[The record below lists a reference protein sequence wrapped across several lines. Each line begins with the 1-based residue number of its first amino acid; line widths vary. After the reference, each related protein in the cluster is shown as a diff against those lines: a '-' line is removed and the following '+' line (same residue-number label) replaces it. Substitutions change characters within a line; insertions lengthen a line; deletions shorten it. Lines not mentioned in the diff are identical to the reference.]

1 MKWLFSKQKK
11 TQETNAKSTNKQGNA
26 RTVAL
31 DDLLNDTELALKMFE
46 SAGQSGEVLLNN
58 LGVSRDQAL
67 KACNVDSEVES
78 CKEDLRA
85 ACTQS
90 AWRIYGENA
99 HDEHIDRL
107 WKIIKQH
114 LPTFV
119 EVVLTA
125 KLNGFCVAEYIYEVE
140 DDGFITLSKIRN
152 KSGSL
157 DKYGVKYSGELL
169 RNGEMG
175 EEILDTDLKYLL
187 LINHP
192 TDDEPAGDMTMARLF
207 PALMLRQHGARYAMQ
222 FVKRYAQPLIVGKTA
237 GDKGV
242 LAGQL
247 FQLNGGGATA
257 IDHDDEISLLTL
269 QGTGEAF
276 PLLEKLANAQIQKL
290 LLGRVKTGDLAN
302 GSRSAQETEE
312 ATRIERINAYL
323 ALLNNAIS
331 HAISALITV
340 NSQWGKPIIA
350 PNGVFFEFEKEIKID
365 LNRANRD
372 KIYID
377 AGVFKP
383 TKEYIVEVLG
393 IDEQYFRLPE
403 TNAQNNTTQ
412 FSFGLPD
419 PNSSL
424 QALQRSAW
432 QSPNTPQV
440 YSGGVT
446 QYNGNAKLFS
456 DNLNA
461 GEDEEIN
468 PQHLAFA
475 YPFLVKVF
483 DALSRAD
490 TAEDFQAALN
500 DMDLSD
506 EENAIIATH
515 LPEIVK
521 AYLDGLNND

>member
-1 MKWLFSKQKK
+1 MLSPFNKMVKNMSRKK
-11 TQETNAKSTNKQGNA
+11 KSQSANKPDNA
-26 RTVAL
+26 RTVQL

-140 DDGFITLSKIRN
+140 DDGFITLAKIRN

-169 RNGEMG
+169 RNGENG

-331 HAISALITV
+331 HALNALIVV
-340 NSQWGKPIIA
+340 NQQWGKPIIA

-377 AGVFKP
+377 AGVFTP

-393 IDEQYFRLPE
+393 IDEQYFELGVRNEKLGVKPQQM
-403 TNAQNNTTQ
+403 TYSFNAVKQLLTA
-412 FSFGLPD
+412 D
-419 PNSSL
+419 SSL
-424 QALQRSAW
+424 L
-432 QSPNTPQV
+432 T
-440 YSGGVT
+440 
-446 QYNGNAKLFS
+446 
-456 DNLNA
+456 
-461 GEDEEIN
+461 DEEIT
-468 PQHLAFA
+468 PTEQALI

-483 DALSRAD
+483 DAMSKAE
-490 TAEDFQAALN
+490 TAQDFQAALN
-500 DMDLSD
+500 EMDFSD
-506 EENAIIATH
+506 EEKTLINQH
-515 LPEIVK
+515 LPEIVA
-521 AYLDGLNND
+521 AYIKGMA

>member
-1 MKWLFSKQKK
+1 MVKNMSRKK
-11 TQETNAKSTNKQGNA
+11 KSQSANKPDNA
-26 RTVAL
+26 RTVQL

-140 DDGFITLSKIRN
+140 DDGFITLAKIRN

-169 RNGEMG
+169 RNGENG

-331 HAISALITV
+331 HALNALIVV
-340 NSQWGKPIIA
+340 NQQWGKPIIA

-377 AGVFKP
+377 AGVFTP

-393 IDEQYFRLPE
+393 IDEQYFELGVRNEKLGVKPQQM
-403 TNAQNNTTQ
+403 TYSFNAVKQLLTA
-412 FSFGLPD
+412 
-419 PNSSL
+419 NSSL
-424 QALQRSAW
+424 L
-432 QSPNTPQV
+432 T
-440 YSGGVT
+440 
-446 QYNGNAKLFS
+446 
-456 DNLNA
+456 
-461 GEDEEIN
+461 DEEIT
-468 PQHLAFA
+468 PTEQALI

-483 DALSRAD
+483 DAMSKAE
-490 TAEDFQAALN
+490 TAQDFQAALN
-500 DMDLSD
+500 EMDFSD
-506 EENAIIATH
+506 EEKTLINQH
-515 LPEIVK
+515 LPEIVA
-521 AYLDGLNND
+521 AYIKGMA

>member
-1 MKWLFSKQKK
+1 MKWFFSKPKK
-11 TQETNAKSTNKQGNA
+11 DKSTQKSA
-26 RTVAL
+26 VSIDL
-31 DDLLNDTELALKMFE
+31 DTLLTDTEQALQHFAN
-46 SAGQSGEVLLNN
+46 SVSSGENLLSN
-58 LGVSRDQAL
+58 LGISRDQAL

-85 ACTQS
+85 ACLQS
-90 AWRIYGENA
+90 AWRVYGENA
-99 HDEHIDRL
+99 HDEHIERL
-107 WKIIKQH
+107 WEIIKQH
-114 LPTFV
+114 LPVFV

-125 KLNGFCVAEYIYEVE
+125 KLNGFCVAEYIYQVE
-140 DDGFITLSKIRN
+140 DDGFITLAKIRN

-323 ALLNNAIS
+323 SLLNNAIS
-331 HAISALITV
+331 HVLNALIVV
-340 NSQWGKPIIA
+340 NQQWGKPIIA

-377 AGVFKP
+377 AGVFTP

-393 IDEQYFRLPE
+393 IDEQYFELGVRNEELGVKPQQM
-403 TNAQNNTTQ
+403 TYSFNAVKQLLTAHST
-412 FSFGLPD
+412 L
-419 PNSSL
+419 L
-424 QALQRSAW
+424 
-432 QSPNTPQV
+432 T
-440 YSGGVT
+440 
-446 QYNGNAKLFS
+446 
-456 DNLNA
+456 
-461 GEDEEIN
+461 DEETN

-475 YPFLVKVF
+475 YPFLVKIF

-500 DMDLSD
+500 AMDLSD

>member
-1 MKWLFSKQKK
+1 MILPLYSMVKNMSRKK
-11 TQETNAKSTNKQGNA
+11 KSQSAKKPDNA

-46 SAGQSGEVLLNN
+46 SAGQSGTELLNH
-58 LGVSRDQAL
+58 LGISRDQAMR
-67 KACNVDSEVES
+67 ACNADSEVES

-85 ACTQS
+85 ACLQS

-114 LPTFV
+114 LPSFV

-125 KLNGFCVAEYIYEVE
+125 KLNGFCVAEYIYQVE
-140 DDGFITLSKIRN
+140 DDGFITLAKIRN

-222 FVKRYAQPLIVGKTA
+222 FVKRYAQPLIIGKTA
-237 GDKGV
+237 GDKTV
-242 LAGQL
+242 LRDDLYA
-247 FQLNGGGATA
+247 LNSGGAAA
-257 IDHDDEISLLTL
+257 IDHDDDISLLTL
-269 QGTGEAF
+269 SGDGNAF
-276 PLLEKLANAQIQKL
+276 GLLEKLANAQIQKL

-312 ATRIERINAYL
+312 STRIERINAYL
-323 ALLNNAIS
+323 ALLSNAVS
-331 HAISALITV
+331 HLIDALIVV
-340 NSQWGKPIIA
+340 NREWGLPITA

-383 TKEYIVEVLG
+383 TKEYMTDILG
-393 IDEQYFRLPE
+393 IEEQHFELVSSGELAVSSERL
-403 TNAQNNTTQ
+403 
-412 FSFGLPD
+412 SG
-419 PNSSL
+419 SL
-424 QALQRSAW
+424 KR
-432 QSPNTPQV
+432 
-440 YSGGVT
+440 
-446 QYNGNAKLFS
+446 LFS
-456 DNLNA
+456 HKTPEWLLSAPNRVRLEDD
-461 GEDEEIN
+461 DEEIT
-468 PQHLAFA
+468 PTEQALI
-475 YPFLVKVF
+475 YPFLVKIF
-483 DALSRAD
+483 DTMANSE
-490 TAEDFQAALN
+490 TVEDFQAALN
-500 DMDLSD
+500 ALDFSD
-506 EENAIIATH
+506 AEKTLINAH
-515 LPEIVK
+515 LPDVVS
-521 AYLDGLNND
+521 AYISGLV